1 MNIQPE
7 GIRPTPQPI
16 TTTRPEGMPGTGVDT
31 SSGFARM
38 LQAPAGAGVGGAKAP
53 SATELRQQR
62 IPGEAPTAA
71 SLNNQV
77 KATSTHL
84 NELATSLNAP
94 GLRMSKADQKLLL
107 KKLPKA
113 NEAIRDAAKRVGI
126 DVGAKVVATKDM
138 SLLQKAL
145 LYIGDGQSKLTSA
158 TNQMARLN
166 FQNMNPAA
174 MIAIQM
180 KLSAADQQIAFCN
193 NLLSG
198 GVSAVKTLMNI
209 QV

>member
-1 MNIQPE
+1 MSIQPE
-7 GIRPTPQPI
+7 GIGPTPQSISP
-16 TTTRPEGMPGTGVDT
+16 TRPEPMQGRGLEAG
-31 SSGFARM
+31 SGFAQM

-53 SATELRQQR
+53 SAAELRQKA
-62 IPGEAPTAA
+62 IPGEAPNAT
-71 SLNNQV
+71 SLQNQV
-77 KATSTHL
+77 KATATHL
-84 NELATSLNAP
+84 NELATGLNTP

-113 NEAIRDAAKRVGI
+113 NEAIRDAAKRVGV

-145 LYIGDGQSKLTSA
+145 LFISDGQSKLTSA
-158 TNQMARLN
+158 TNQMARVD